1 MFVQFNDRNRDV
13 ININNISVVRRKD
26 NLRTIYI
33 FVNDRFL
40 ELEYDR
46 LGDLRY
52 DYDRLNELL
61 SVKNIE
67 NI

>member
-1 MFVQFNDRNRDV
+1 MFVQFNDGNRDI

-40 ELEYDR
+40 ELEYDM
-46 LGDLRY
+46 LGDLRH

-61 SVKNIE
+61 GVKNIE